1 MCGICGIFNHAG
13 GEGEASRL
21 HLLSMRDSMVHRGPD
36 DAGLYISEDRVIGLG
51 HRRLSIVDLAGG
63 RQPMGNEDGS
73 IWIVFNG
80 EIYNHAE
87 LRRDLEKAG
96 HKYRT
101 KSDTETIIHL
111 YEEKGTDCL
120 QGLRGMFAFAI
131 WDSRQRRLFLARD
144 RIGVKPLYYAW
155 HDGKFL
161 FASEIKAI
169 LEYPGISRD
178 VDPVALYHYLTFVA
192 TPPPRT
198 LFKGIQKLAAG
209 HFLVVERGGRI
220 TESVYWDAVVAK
232 DLVNTYSSE
241 EEYAERLLELL
252 EESVRLRMMSDVPF
266 GVFLSGGID
275 SSSNVALMA
284 KALDR
289 PVETF
294 TVGYRGDET
303 GGYNELDYARYV
315 AGLFGARHHEVII
328 SSDELIGCLPQL
340 VYQQDEP
347 VADPVNVPLY
357 HVAKLARASGVVVA
371 QVGEGSDELFCGY
384 DHFIKF
390 LRFQAGG
397 WEQFRRWPAFLQQAV
412 YQTGRTVLGSRR
424 EYHKLDTLRRAVEN
438 EELFWGGA
446 IAFSETEKR
455 LLLSEGFRRRSAG
468 LSSFDVVKDFYKQFD
483 RQNPDGDFLQRMTY
497 LELKLRLPEL
507 LLMRVDKMTMA
518 TSVEARVP
526 FLDHKLVEFA
536 LNVPTGFK
544 IKHEPKHILKR
555 ALAGVL
561 PGEVIHRKKFGFG
574 VPVKEWFKGE
584 LTGQIED
591 VLTRSRI
598 RERDFFDY
606 KYVSQLLQW
615 HREGRRD
622 ASFALWNL
630 FTLALWYDFW
640 IEKGPVTSSLKEAF
654 IAHGK

>member
-1 MCGICGIFNHAG
+1 MCGICGIFSHAG
-13 GEGEASRL
+13 GKGEVSRPR
-21 HLLSMRDSMVHRGPD
+21 LLKMRDSMVHRGPD

-63 RQPMGNEDGS
+63 GQPMGNEDGS

-87 LRRDLEKAG
+87 LRRDLEKTG

-101 KSDTETIIHL
+101 RSDTETIIHL

-198 LFKGIQKLAAG
+198 LFNGIQKLAAG
-209 HFLVVERGGRI
+209 HFLVVESSGRI

-252 EESVRLRMMSDVPF
+252 EESIRLRMMSDVPF

-303 GGYNELDYARYV
+303 EGYNELDHARHV

-357 HVAKLARASGVVVA
+357 HVAKLARDSGVVVA

-384 DHFIKF
+384 EHFIKF

-397 WEQFRRWPAFLQQAV
+397 WERFRRWPAFLQQAV
-412 YQTGRTVLGSRR
+412 YQTGRAALGSRR
-424 EYHKLDTLRRAVEN
+424 EYHKLDTIRRAVEN

-455 LLLSEGFRRRSAG
+455 LLLSEGFKRRSAG
-468 LSSFDVVKDFYKQFD
+468 LSSFDVVKEYYERFD

-536 LNVPTGFK
+536 LNIPTGFK
-544 IKHEPKHILKR
+544 IKGGPKHILKR

-561 PGEVIHRKKFGFG
+561 PDEVIHRKKLGFG

-584 LTGQIED
+584 LTGQIEA

-622 ASFALWNL
+622 SSFALWNL
-630 FTLALWYDFW
+630 FTLALWYDYW
-640 IEKGPVTSSLKEAF
+640 IEKDPLPFPYLVQKSNAR
-654 IAHGK
+654 